1 MKILS
6 SLLTIIQRT
15 NSRSISELFDKCT
28 FSEWQEISLFP
39 NYHELIKTAIELHIK
54 QKLDDQRI
62 NLWKYAI
69 NQVKD
74 MSCDKEVF
82 ETLNFIFSSNNVN
95 PTEFALNLKSVLEK
109 SMNKVNALRLVGLP
123 NTCKTLISNCIVEP
137 FICCRMNNHGSENEF
152 FMSNM
157 LNKAIIQCE
166 ELYITVATAED
177 FKSVLGGQPIDIA
190 KKFNEKQLLMRTPVI
205 ITSNY
210 DRFGRGH
217 IPPTDENALAI
228 RCFNYRFNCPV
239 LPKVYISWQ
248 QFYLYMLS
256 HVYK

>member
-1 MKILS
+1 M
-6 SLLTIIQRT
+6 IIQRT
-15 NSRSISELFDKCT
+15 NSRSISELFDKCQ
-28 FSEWQEISLFP
+28 FHEWQEITLHP

-54 QKLDDQRI
+54 QKLDDQRL
-62 NLWKYAI
+62 NMWKYACNAVKNVI
-69 NQVKD
+69 PDPNQ
-74 MSCDKEVF
+74 F
-82 ETLNFIFSSNNVN
+82 EALDFIFNVNNVS
-95 PTEFALNLKSVLEK
+95 PKEFAANLKSVLEK
-109 SMNKVNALRLVGLP
+109 TEKKINAIRIVGLP

-166 ELYITVATAED
+166 ELYITIATAED

-217 IPPTDENALAI
+217 IPPTDENALAL
-228 RCFNYRFNCPV
+228 RCFNFRFNCPV
-239 LPKVYISWQ
+239 LPKITINWQ
-248 QFYLYMLS
+248 QFYLFMLANI
-256 HVYK
+256 YK